1 MINSLDYTLYYIV
14 QLTSTAHSPEDSC
27 RNILGHSY
35 ADAPALHYHNAIPYY
50 ICMGIGI
57 NIKSYADIV
66 KEIKQKREERINETS
81 RTSSK
86 TSTVSET
93 QSQSSHHAGKHARS
107 KPARR

>member
-1 MINSLDYTLYYIV
+1 MVNGLDYTLYYIV
-14 QLTSTAHSPEDSC
+14 QLTSTAHSPEDNC

-66 KEIKQKREERINETS
+66 KGIKQKKRREDQRDLENFFQNFHCFGNPIPIFPS
-81 RTSSK
+81 RW
-86 TSTVSET
+86 
-93 QSQSSHHAGKHARS
+93 
-107 KPARR
+107 